1 MNVPSDEQL
10 MTEVLRGSTDALTML
25 VERYHAP
32 LLAYLYRLL
41 GGRQNLAEDL
51 VQESFLRLLQPN
63 GYQQERPFKPWLYAI
78 VTNLAR
84 DYFKSASAKQQIPGE
99 GEDWHTLLDNAPG
112 PEEFVLATEENQII
126 AAAIGQLGDEY
137 RSALLL
143 RFYQG
148 MSLQEIAETLHI
160 PLGTVKS
167 RLSVGTHRLRDLL
180 STLQEEE
187 VKK

>member
-1 MNVPSDEQL
+1 
-10 MTEVLRGSTDALTML
+10 MTEVQRGSTDALAIL

-41 GGRQNLAEDL
+41 GGRQQLAEDL
-51 VQESFLRLLQPN
+51 VQESFLRLLQPTN
-63 GYQQERPFKPWLYAI
+63 YQQERPLKPWLYAI
-78 VTNLAR
+78 ATNLAR
-84 DYFKSASAKQQIPGE
+84 DSFKSASVRHQIPE
-99 GEDWHTLLDNAPG
+99 NEDLHSLLDSTPG
-112 PEEFVLATEENQII
+112 PEEVVLAKEEGQII

-148 MSLQEIAETLHI
+148 MSLQEIAVTLHI

-180 STLQEEE
+180 ITLQEEE
-187 VKK
+187 VKP